1 MYITVTNS
9 DRVYKLDLKQKELKP
24 ELWLNMPSPNGIAI
38 KNKKVYISSIT
49 KDYMNVKDENVVY
62 LIDDINNPKI
72 TRLNKTPSLY
82 DGIAVSKDGKII
94 YVSDWKTSSIIAID
108 KEGSEKIIYT
118 KKGVTSADIT
128 LVGDKLLIPNMQNHN
143 VIILN
148 LKNFKEEIIK

>member
-1 MYITVTNS
+1 M
-9 DRVYKLDLKQKELKP
+9 
-24 ELWLNMPSPNGIAI
+24 
-38 KNKKVYISSIT
+38 
-49 KDYMNVKDENVVY
+49 
-62 LIDDINNPKI
+62 
-72 TRLNKTPSLY
+72 Y